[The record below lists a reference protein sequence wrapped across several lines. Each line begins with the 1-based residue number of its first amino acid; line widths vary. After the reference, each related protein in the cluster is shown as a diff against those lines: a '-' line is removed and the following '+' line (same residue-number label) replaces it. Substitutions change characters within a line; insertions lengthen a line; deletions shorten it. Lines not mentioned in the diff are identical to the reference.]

1 MSLSHDIVWWTWLYN
16 ILSCLVRTPRIVG
29 VADELMAQRFR
40 IALDMYEFG
49 ERMARSGLRRRHPA
63 ATEEQ
68 IARMLR
74 EWRVARTGAPS
85 GDAAGRPSRRFG

>member
-1 MSLSHDIVWWTWLYN
+1 MV
-16 ILSCLVRTPRIVG
+16 
-29 VADELMAQRFR
+29 DELVARRFR
-40 IALDMYEFG
+40 MALDMYEFG
-49 ERMARSGLRRRHPA
+49 ERMARSGLRRRNPD

-85 GDAAGRPSRRFG
+85 GDATGRPSRRFE

>member
-1 MSLSHDIVWWTWLYN
+1 M
-16 ILSCLVRTPRIVG
+16 
-29 VADELMAQRFR
+29 ADELVARRFR
-40 IALDMYEFG
+40 MALDMYEFG
-49 ERMARSGLRRRHPA
+49 ERLARSGLRRRNPD

-85 GDAAGRPSRRFG
+85 GDATGRPSRRFE